1 MRYVVVKTRF
11 RGMSP
16 GFPPNFGGDYGN
28 VTVIVFT
35 ALAWPLLLG
44 HTSVLAF
51 RGRSLHITKLKNKP
65 IKEGYKVWLFANHEY
80 A

>member
-16 GFPPNFGGDYGN
+16 GFPPNFGGDYGK

-35 ALAWPLLLG
+35 ALAWRLLKS
-44 HTSVLAF
+44 HFSVV
-51 RGRSLHITKLKNKP
+51 IP
-65 IKEGYKVWLFANHEY
+65 FAANGAPRKY
-80 A
+80 LVKA